1 MLKCINKEDIF
12 RENASKLERCLVL
25 LKCTLKFNKIA
36 HRLVFKFFLTFFYE
50 KLFLSGIIS

>member
-1 MLKCINKEDIF
+1 MHITNKEDIF
-12 RENASKLERCLVL
+12 RKNVSKLERCLVL
-25 LKCTLKFNKIA
+25 LNCTLKFNKIA